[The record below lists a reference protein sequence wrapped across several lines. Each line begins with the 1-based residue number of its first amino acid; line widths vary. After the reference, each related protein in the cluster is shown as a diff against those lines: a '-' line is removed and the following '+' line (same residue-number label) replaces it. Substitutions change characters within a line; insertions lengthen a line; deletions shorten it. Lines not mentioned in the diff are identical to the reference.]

1 MPCIKRNLISNLQPM
16 TESAMTGRPARQR
29 RLRVPDRPDK
39 SINLWSIVKNCIG
52 KDLTK
57 IPVPVNFSEPLSFL
71 QRLTEDYVYAEILHR
86 AALCKD
92 NYEQVRRQS
101 VDVWYVALST
111 SVMSPDGDGSG
122 VHRVVLRD
130 DGDPSGE
137 AVQPFARRDLRVRPQ
152 R

>member
-1 MPCIKRNLISNLQPM
+1 M

-71 QRLTEDYVYAEILHR
+71 QVRTSYKCFSLLPFCRTSICNNFVHVILNYRNHRYV
-86 AALCKD
+86 
-92 NYEQVRRQS
+92 
-101 VDVWYVALST
+101 
-111 SVMSPDGDGSG
+111 M
-122 VHRVVLRD
+122 
-130 DGDPSGE
+130 
-137 AVQPFARRDLRVRPQ
+137 
-152 R
+152 

>member
-1 MPCIKRNLISNLQPM
+1 MHMPCIKRNLISNLQPM

-71 QRLTEDYVYAEILHR
+71 QVGGFQYH
-86 AALCKD
+86 
-92 NYEQVRRQS
+92 
-101 VDVWYVALST
+101 
-111 SVMSPDGDGSG
+111 
-122 VHRVVLRD
+122 
-130 DGDPSGE
+130 
-137 AVQPFARRDLRVRPQ
+137 
-152 R
+152 